1 MGNYSSKKREST
13 CVHCR
18 SVFVSDVV
26 APVEPGKATRYFC
39 TPACFEAEQK
49 KTTKKKV
56 CFDETG
62 VVTFTANL
70 KKKRK
75 IEASVSLPFSVLGE
89 SASGLGSGLGT
100 FDAQKKLEGAL
111 KFLDDIVE
119 DGSEDDEE
127 EIQPVVRSSKRQR
140 KRT

>member
-1 MGNYSSKKREST
+1 MGTFQSKKKREST
-13 CVHCR
+13 CVHCHGI
-18 SVFVSDVV
+18 FVSD
-26 APVEPGKATRYFC
+26 APLEPGKTTRYFC
-39 TPACFEAEQK
+39 TPACFDAEQK
-49 KTTKKKV
+49 KTKKKV

-111 KFLDDIVE
+111 KFLDE
-119 DGSEDDEE
+119 FANENGSEDEEE
-127 EIQPVVRSSKRQR
+127 EIQPVRVSKRQR
-140 KRT
+140 KERK